1 MSADG
6 TSGGDSGGEDDDFLS
21 AMADVAPL
29 KSRKRVAFDAPS
41 DGPSLAQQRRRLAA
55 ENEILP
61 SEDPNPFTLGDVP
74 QRDPDEVLEYHK
86 DGIQPRVFSKLRR
99 GGYDVEAELDLH
111 RKTVKESR
119 EAVFEFVLN
128 ASEKGFR
135 SVLVNHGRG
144 RESPTPAKLKSYVA
158 AWLSEFPPVLAYS
171 SAPRQM
177 GGAGALLVLIKKDRA
192 AKAENRERHGGRA

>member
-1 MSADG
+1 MS
-6 TSGGDSGGEDDDFLS
+6 GDSGADDDDFLN

-29 KSRKRVAFDAPS
+29 KARKRVVLDVPV
-41 DGPSLAQQRRRLAA
+41 DGPTLAQQRRRIAA

-61 SEDPNPFTLGDVP
+61 SEDPNPFTLGEVP
-74 QRDPDEVLEYHK
+74 QRNPDEVLEYHK
-86 DGIQPRVFSKLRR
+86 NGVQPKVFSKLRR
-99 GGYDVEAELDLH
+99 GGYNVEAELDLH
-111 RKTVKESR
+111 RKTVKEAR
-119 EAVFEFVLN
+119 EAVFDFVVQ

-177 GGAGALLVLIKKDRA
+177 GGAGALLLLIKKDKA

>member
-1 MSADG
+1 MN
-6 TSGGDSGGEDDDFLS
+6 TGGDSGGEDDDFLS

-29 KSRKRVAFDAPS
+29 KSRKRVVLDAPA
-41 DGPSLAQQRRRLAA
+41 DGPTLAQQRRRIAA

-61 SEDPNPFTLGDVP
+61 SEDPNPFTLGEVP
-74 QRDPDEVLEYHK
+74 KRDPDEVLEYHK

-99 GGYDVEAELDLH
+99 GGYEVEAELDLH
-111 RKTVKESR
+111 RKTVKEAR
-119 EAVFEFVLN
+119 EAVYEFVMN
-128 ASEKGFR
+128 ASERGIR

-158 AWLSEFPPVLAYS
+158 AWLSDYPMVLAYS

-177 GGAGALLVLIKKDRA
+177 GGAGALLVLIKKDKA